1 MIKIKYKNLPLGEG
15 RRMFALKYVLNIIRT
30 YLLFHFRYPWVK
42 YNGFVRVMKHT
53 SFARR
58 NIILGNNVQFGP
70 YCNVSVDA
78 TIGNNVLIAGRVCFL
93 AGNDHSFD
101 CPERLIWDSPRG
113 EERPIVVEDD
123 VWIGNGVNILGGVTI
138 GCGSVIAAGAVV
150 TKDVPPC
157 EVWGGVPARKI
168 RDRFKTTED
177 KNKHLYY
184 LKLLGKR

>member
-1 MIKIKYKNLPLGEG
+1 
-15 RRMFALKYVLNIIRT
+15 MFALKYVLNIIRT

-53 SFARR
+53 AFARR
-58 NIILGNNVQFGP
+58 KIVLGNNVQFGP

-101 CPERLIWDSPRG
+101 SPERLIWDSPRG
-113 EERPIVVEDD
+113 EEKPIVVEDD